1 MIADDIRIN
10 QFRDQPQDKD
20 DAFERLRDAA
30 YTIEELILDDPD
42 NLKISGYRRDTWQNI
57 VIRIREIVRY
67 KELNSAKVSK
77 PSD

>member
-77 PSD
+77 SKD